1 MPSILSFA
9 CSLAVPM
16 YGCDTAKIPKFC
28 RMQRKSGKDFCLF
41 PLLRSWQDKEKFPF
55 LRSWQDNAKLRALNK
70 AGKILLFLSY
80 HL

>member
-28 RMQRKSGKDFCLF
+28 RMQRKSGKDFTILPFLSPLKADATGCFLF
-41 PLLRSWQDKEKFPF
+41 PAE
-55 LRSWQDNAKLRALNK
+55 
-70 AGKILLFLSY
+70 Y
-80 HL
+80 HLDGS